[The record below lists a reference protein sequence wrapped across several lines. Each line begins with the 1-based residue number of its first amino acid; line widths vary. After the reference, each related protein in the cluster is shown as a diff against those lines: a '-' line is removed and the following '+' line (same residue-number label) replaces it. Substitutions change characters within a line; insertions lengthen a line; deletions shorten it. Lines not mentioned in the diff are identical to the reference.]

1 MDLTERL
8 PPRAWLTRGIVLLV
22 VVALLTPSVVSAI
35 TYDPSVSNLKPG
47 TIDQPA
53 NGTTI
58 ISVQGFNFQGEGNR
72 KKPARLVS
80 VGPKGN
86 INWVYNGSKEGVSWF
101 YDVDPLP
108 NGNLLVVSTQRGK
121 TVVYEMNPET
131 KKKVWS
137 RTLPIKDT
145 HDIDLI
151 NNGTELLV
159 GNLRNY
165 NSSTGENND
174 RVYVYSLEK
183 DKIVWQ
189 WHFTNYYDK
198 NQGGEFTGD
207 WTHLNNVQQIAPG
220 KFAVDPRN
228 MDQVLVIDRK
238 TKKVTMKL
246 GEPGNTSIL
255 NKQHNPDYLESE
267 SGKPTFLVAD
277 SENNRI
283 VEYEKDGNDWNRTWT
298 LGSSD
303 TLTWPRDADR
313 LPNGNTLVVD
323 SSDHRVIEVTPEGK
337 IVWEFYAPWLPYDA
351 ERIGTGDESNGPTIA
366 DQNASGTYQIS
377 GSANLDP
384 GTGKSLRMS
393 VFLGHA
399 FAGTSMQD
407 TMRHYGERWDQVTP
421 FIRPIWMSEYAF
433 IAVIFAILLLVLWLL
448 GELVYQRKRISNGL
462 KYRLG

>member
-1 MDLTERL
+1 MDWTERL
-8 PPRAWLTRGIVLLV
+8 PPRQWLTRGVVLLL

-35 TYDPSVSNLKPG
+35 TYDREASNLKPG
-47 TIDQPA
+47 TIEQPA

-58 ISVQGFNFQGEGNR
+58 ISVQGYHFQGQGNK
-72 KKPARLVS
+72 KKPARLVA
-80 VGPKGN
+80 VGPKGGVE
-86 INWVYNGSKEGVSWF
+86 WVYNGSKEGATWF

-108 NGNLLVVSTQRGK
+108 NGNLLVVSTQRGG

-131 KKKVWS
+131 KEKVWK
-137 RTLPIKDT
+137 RFLPIHDT

-151 NNGTELLV
+151 NNGTQLLV
-159 GNLRNY
+159 GNMRNY
-165 NSSTGENND
+165 NETSGRNDD
-174 RVYVYSLEK
+174 RVYVYDLEK
-183 DKIVWQ
+183 DEIVWQ
-189 WHFTNYYDK
+189 WRLRNHYEKGAGGDFTD
-198 NQGGEFTGD
+198 D
-207 WTHLNNVQQIAPG
+207 WSHLNNVQKVGDG
-220 KFAVDPRN
+220 KYALDPRN
-228 MDQVLVIDRK
+228 MDEVIVVDRN
-238 TKKVTMKL
+238 TGEVTMKL
-246 GEPGNTSIL
+246 GEDDSHDIL
-255 NKQHNPDYLESE
+255 NEQHNPDYLESE

-283 VEYEKDGNDWNRTWT
+283 VEYEKNGDDWDRTWE

-337 IVWEFYAPWLPYDA
+337 IVWEFYSPWLPYDA

-366 DQNASGTYQIS
+366 DQNAQGTYQIS

-393 VFLGHA
+393 VFLSNT

-407 TMRHYGERWDQVTP
+407 TMRDYGARWDQVTP
-421 FIRPIWMSEYAF
+421 FIRPIWMNEYAF
-433 IAVIFAILLLVLWLL
+433 IALIFALLLLVFWLV
-448 GELVYQRKRISNGL
+448 GELVYQRRRIYNGV
-462 KYRLG
+462 KYRVG